1 MPANAY
7 GFTATEYVSE
17 GGYGSVRI
25 KLQARGWV
33 VSVWS
38 RDLGYESIAGDAS
51 ATLADALT
59 VYEEWIAARLA
70 GDVDW

>member
-1 MPANAY
+1 MPANPY
-7 GFTATEYVSE
+7 DFTPTEFVSE

-25 KLQARGWV
+25 KLHARGWV

-59 VYEEWIAARLA
+59 VYEEWIASRLA
-70 GDVDW
+70 GEVEF